1 VVALIELVDFS
12 FQHSAAE
19 SPVLRRVNLSFKQGE
34 FGLVSG
40 PTGSG
45 KSTLLRALNG
55 LVPHFSGGV
64 ASGSVLIDGRQMLGK
79 QPHDFAS
86 LVGFVNQQPEGSFVA
101 ATVSE
106 EIAFGMEQLGFEP
119 ESMTARIRAI
129 ATTMGVEALLNS
141 PTDSL
146 SGGQQQRVAIASAV
160 AAGQQVLLLDEPTSA
175 LDADAAAQLIDLLR
189 ELSARRGITVIIA
202 EHRVERLLGI
212 VDSLTVVH
220 GDGSVTK
227 APASAG
233 FESLL
238 RNYRM
243 VPPAVEI
250 GQRLG
255 WDPLPLTLPAARA
268 AWNQKPGR
276 VTLRQTK
283 APGPIVLE
291 AAEVGVAYSGF
302 TALTDVSLSAASGQV
317 LAVIGPNGSGKS
329 SLLWALQGSQPHSG
343 RVSLLPSGEAPNR
356 LAPAQLLQHLA
367 MVPQDSS
374 DLLVLST
381 VRAELANSD
390 AFANAAPGTTASILA
405 NLAGRI
411 DPARHPRD
419 LSSGQ
424 QLALVLAIQLAK
436 GARILLLDEPTRGLD
451 YEAKRRLVD
460 QLHQLRTDGKAI
472 VVASHDIEFLAAVA
486 DQAIVLAAGQVI
498 QRGSAHEVL
507 TSMGK
512 VAPQVWQVTGSAIHV
527 DEVRR

>member
-55 LVPHFSGGV
+55 LVPHFSGGL
-64 ASGSVLIDGRQMLGK
+64 ASGSVLIDGREMLGK

-101 ATVSE
+101 ATVAE

-119 ESMTARIRAI
+119 NAMDARVRSI
-129 ATTMGVEALLNS
+129 AATLGIDQLLNS
-141 PTDSL
+141 PTDAL
-146 SGGQQQRVAIASAV
+146 SGGQQQRVAIASAI

-175 LDADAAAQLIDLLR
+175 LDADAAGQLVDLLR
-189 ELSARRGITVIIA
+189 ELSSRRGITVIIA
-202 EHRVERLLGI
+202 EHRVERILGV
-212 VDSLTVVH
+212 VDSLTIVH

-227 APASAG
+227 EPASAG
-233 FESLL
+233 FDALL
-238 RNYRM
+238 RNYKM
-243 VPPAVEI
+243 VPPAVEL
-250 GQRLG
+250 GQKLG
-255 WDPLPLTLPAARA
+255 WSPLPLTVAAARA
-268 AWNQKPGR
+268 AWNQEPGKID
-276 VTLRQTK
+276 LRK
-283 APGPIVLE
+283 SANSGEPALE
-291 AAEVGVAYSGF
+291 ASEISVAYSGAA
-302 TALTDVSLSAASGQV
+302 ALRSVSLSVSSGQI

-329 SLLWALQGSQPHSG
+329 SLLWALQGSQQHSG
-343 RVSLLPSGEAPNR
+343 RVSLQPSGSVPSR
-356 LAPAQLLQHLA
+356 LAPAELLQHLA

-381 VRAELANSD
+381 VRGELANSD
-390 AFANAAPGTTASILA
+390 AFAKAAAGTTAGILA
-405 NLAGRI
+405 GLAGRI

-436 GARILLLDEPTRGLD
+436 GAKILLLDEPTRGLD
-451 YEAKRRLVD
+451 YEAKRRLVG
-460 QLHQLRTDGKAI
+460 QLNQLRTDGKAI
-472 VVASHDIEFLAAVA
+472 VVASHDAEFLAAVA
-486 DQAIVLAAGQVI
+486 DQAIVLAAGQVV
-498 QRGSAHEVL
+498 QRGEAHEVL
-507 TSMGK
+507 SSMGK
-512 VAPQVWQVTGSAIHV
+512 MAPQIWQVTGSAIHV
-527 DEVRR
+527 DEVHR